1 MSATEIIL
9 FIVSIFMIAICLMQS
24 GKSEGASAAITGGNK
39 MNIFS
44 RTKERG
50 VDKILSIIT
59 FITAIIFFA
68 VTLLCMLFK

>member
-9 FIVSIFMIAICLMQS
+9 FIVSLFLIAICMMQS

-59 FITAIIFFA
+59 FITAVVFFT
-68 VTLLCMLFK
+68 VTLLCMYFD

>member
-1 MSATEIIL
+1 MSAAEIVL
-9 FIVSIFMIAICLMQS
+9 FIVSIFLIIICLMQS
-24 GKSEGASAAITGGNK
+24 GKSEGASSAIIGGNT

-59 FITAIIFFA
+59 FATGIVFFF
-68 VTLLCMLFK
+68 VTLLTMLGY

>member
-1 MSATEIIL
+1 MDPMEIVLFIISVFLIIL
-9 FIVSIFMIAICLMQS
+9 CLMQS

-50 VDKILSIIT
+50 VDRILSDIT
-59 FITAIIFFA
+59 FVTAIIFFIF
-68 VTLLCMLFK
+68 TLLTMYY

>member
-1 MSATEIIL
+1 MSAAEIVL
-9 FIVSIFMIAICLMQS
+9 FIVSIFLIIICLMQS
-24 GKSEGASAAITGGNK
+24 GKSQGASSAVIGGNT

-59 FITAIIFFA
+59 FITGIAFFFI
-68 VTLLCMLFK
+68 TLLTMLGY

>member
-1 MSATEIIL
+1 MQATEIVL
-9 FIVSIFMIAICLMQS
+9 FVVSIILIIICLMQS

-59 FITAIIFFA
+59 FCVAVVFF
-68 VTLLCMLFK
+68 VCTLLCMYFD

>member
-1 MSATEIIL
+1 MEPAEIVL
-9 FIVSIFMIAICLMQS
+9 FVVSILMIIICLMQS

-50 VDKILSIIT
+50 ADKILSIIT
-59 FITAIIFFA
+59 FVMAIVFFFVA
-68 VTLLCMLFK
+68 LLCVYF

>member
-1 MSATEIIL
+1 MEPAEIVL
-9 FIVSIFMIAICLMQS
+9 FIVSILMIIICLMQS

-50 VDKILSIIT
+50 ADKILSTVT
-59 FITAIIFFA
+59 FVMAIVFFFVA
-68 VTLLCMLFK
+68 LLCVYF

>member
-9 FIVSIFMIAICLMQS
+9 FIVSLFLIAICLMQS

-59 FITAIIFFA
+59 FVTAVVFFT
-68 VTLLCMLFK
+68 VTLLCMYFD

>member
-1 MSATEIIL
+1 MSAAEIVL
-9 FIVSIFMIAICLMQS
+9 FVVSIFLIIICLMQS

-50 VDKILSIIT
+50 VEKILSGIT
-59 FITAIIFFA
+59 FATGVVFFL
-68 VTLLCMLFK
+68 VTLICMYLG

>member
-1 MSATEIIL
+1 MSAAEIVL
-9 FIVSIFMIAICLMQS
+9 FIVSIFLIIICLMQS
-24 GKSEGASAAITGGNK
+24 GKSEGDSSAITGGNT

-59 FITAIIFFA
+59 FATGIVFFF
-68 VTLLCMLFK
+68 VTLLTMLGY